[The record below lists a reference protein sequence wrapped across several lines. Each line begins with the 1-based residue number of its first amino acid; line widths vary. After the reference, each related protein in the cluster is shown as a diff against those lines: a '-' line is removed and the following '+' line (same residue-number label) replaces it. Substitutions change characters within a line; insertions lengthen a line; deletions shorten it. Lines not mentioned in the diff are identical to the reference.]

1 MAVKV
6 SQKPLI
12 CNFFVAAECRSFEMD
27 YGPRGHDRDEFRT
40 GVVAKDRVP

>member
-12 CNFFVAAECRSFEMD
+12 CNCFVAAECRSFEMD
-27 YGPRGHDRDEFRT
+27 YSVRAYRPR
-40 GVVAKDRVP
+40 